1 MTYFHEWSWEWD
13 ADFGEQ
19 VTRLLDSQ
27 LGSTYGPLD
36 HIRAPYIAIIN
47 MTFSMLTRQALRAAR
62 RSTILYSSSSSSSR
76 ISATRGMSIS
86 AVCRLKETDRGEC
99 HVYILQMLQ
108 MLRQSI
114 GTVADNLDL
123 PNLAETRE
131 KHKQD
136 QLRKQKEGHGEW
148 KAELAS
154 DSEEAVGSYS

>member
-1 MTYFHEWSWEWD
+1 
-13 ADFGEQ
+13 
-19 VTRLLDSQ
+19 
-27 LGSTYGPLD
+27 
-36 HIRAPYIAIIN
+36 
-47 MTFSMLTRQALRAAR
+47 
-62 RSTILYSSSSSSSR
+62 
-76 ISATRGMSIS
+76 
-86 AVCRLKETDRGEC
+86 
-99 HVYILQMLQ
+99 MLQ

-154 DSEEAVGSYS
+154 DSEEAVGSYSWYMILEETDDAQIRAERDNHNDSSKEGLEELQEKTKEHAQQKHQGWSTRIVSSIRM